1 MAFQQKDIAR
11 TLRPYTL
18 HAQQLMAQ
26 ARADVER
33 LPAVLAQVQRALEH
47 AGLAD
52 TFRLLQKRRG
62 GRCHCAGLDDGGL
75 GWLFPGAKDERRRG
89 PFGKSADRQ
98 RPVVERLVARL
109 KQFRRVATRHG
120 GGGAQAG
127 RCPWDHPIVAAA
139 TARAARSGVT
149 R

>member
-75 GWLFPGAKDERRRG
+75 GWGDWGGYSLAQRTSGVVALSARAPIASAPWLSAWWRG
-89 PFGKSADRQ
+89 PSSSGVWRRAMAVAGTS
-98 RPVVERLVARL
+98 RPVPVGSSDRGCCDS
-109 KQFRRVATRHG
+109 T
-120 GGGAQAG
+120 
-127 RCPWDHPIVAAA
+127 CC
-139 TARAARSGVT
+139 T
-149 R
+149 